1 MFVEDFASLR
11 YTYCIY
17 SFGGKVMSVTMEFFD
32 GISFDI
38 AKQKYYN
45 ANKVDARMQEI
56 KAAFAE
62 LIEENNELRRQ
73 LDDVGLSKER
83 VAELI
88 MGAQA
93 KADEM
98 IKEANAK
105 AEEIIK
111 NAKLDADGIVVSRR
125 AAEGDKTLGLTP
137 NQLAAIDKLNKQ
149 LDDFNVAQATQIFR
163 IKQALMGIAL
173 DK

>member
-1 MFVEDFASLR
+1 
-11 YTYCIY
+11 
-17 SFGGKVMSVTMEFFD
+17 MSVTMEFFD
-32 GISFDI
+32 GITFDI

-45 ANKVDARMQEI
+45 ANKVDARMEEI

-73 LDDVGLSKER
+73 INDVGLSKER

-98 IKEANAK
+98 IRDANAK
-105 AEEIIK
+105 AEEIISK
-111 NAKLDADGIVVSRR
+111 AKLDADGIVVSRK
-125 AAEGDKTLGLTP
+125 ASDGGEKTLGLTQ

>member
-1 MFVEDFASLR
+1 
-11 YTYCIY
+11 
-17 SFGGKVMSVTMEFFD
+17 MSVTMEFFD

>member
-1 MFVEDFASLR
+1 
-11 YTYCIY
+11 
-17 SFGGKVMSVTMEFFD
+17 MSVTMEFFD
-32 GISFDI
+32 GITFDI

-45 ANKVDARMQEI
+45 ANKVDARMEEI

-73 LDDVGLSKER
+73 INDVGLSKER

-98 IKEANAK
+98 IKDANAK
-105 AEEIIK
+105 AEEIISK
-111 NAKLDADGIVVSRR
+111 AKLDADGIVVSRK
-125 AAEGDKTLGLTP
+125 ASDGGEKTLGLTQ

-149 LDDFNVAQATQIFR
+149 LDDFNVAQSTQIFR